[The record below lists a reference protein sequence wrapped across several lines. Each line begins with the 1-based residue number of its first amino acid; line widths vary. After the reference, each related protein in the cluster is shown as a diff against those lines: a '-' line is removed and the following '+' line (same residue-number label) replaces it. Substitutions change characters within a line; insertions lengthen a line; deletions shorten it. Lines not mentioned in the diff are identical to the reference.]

1 MSDGSVRYATMVL
14 VFVGF
19 HVGVDISHANEM
31 STFQNRHFGKTCRG
45 LFVNMNESESS
56 QLFVPFGKKPWD
68 KHFGISPNGKLP
80 HVGNQSVL
88 GDRSVP
94 KRNTKVRSKW
104 NSPKQLY
111 FSAALTVSAAAIAQ
125 WSEERADDAYDK
137 YLKTAARGRQG
148 SYFSEA
154 RRYDRVAGIAFAVM
168 EAGLFWSVYLVF
180 F

>member
-14 VFVGF
+14 VFVGLD
-19 HVGVDISHANEM
+19 VGLRISHANEM
-31 STFQNRHFGKTCRG
+31 CTFQSRYFGKTCG
-45 LFVNMNESESS
+45 VLFVNMNESESK
-56 QLFVPFGKKPWD
+56 QLFVPFGQKPWD
-68 KHFGISPNGKLP
+68 KHFVISPTGKLP
-80 HVGNQSVL
+80 HVGNQAVL
-88 GDRSVP
+88 GDRSVA
-94 KRNTKVRSKW
+94 KRNTKIRSTW
-104 NSPKQLY
+104 SPPKQLY

-137 YLKTAARGRQG
+137 YLKTAARSRQG

-154 RRYDRVAGIAFAVM
+154 RRYDRVAGIALAVM